1 LLSARPGIDC
11 RRDVWLIKSRL
22 GNGIHPRRS
31 LVKHSTLAALTVF
44 ALAGALA
51 GCSERNPPTGPSVD
65 VATLSPA
72 SFIGDRP
79 YAWNFTC
86 HGGFVLLAPWAWPQ
100 GGGAIRRRRLHCC
113 GDWS

>member
-1 LLSARPGIDC
+1 MRASS
-11 RRDVWLIKSRL
+11 KSRL

-79 YAWNFTC
+79 DALNFTC
-86 HGGFVLLAPWAWPQ
+86 HGGVVWRAPRSSAK
-100 GGGAIRRRRLHCC
+100 GGVARRRRNSKRR
-113 GDWS
+113 GDEAFS